1 MPDDLLVLQD
11 LVTVFQVGWTV
22 LHKDVCLYAA
32 DQLLH
37 TLNRVR
43 CNDREIQNELDM
55 LRIALEEN
63 YRARAPWRSRDA
75 LDVIAS
81 LDMVAWVALLALID
95 ELPVIHA
102 GVLATRDRR
111 ILAVRASDFEFI
123 SENSQIALIREFMQS
138 LPEILGR

>member
-1 MPDDLLVLQD
+1 
-11 LVTVFQVGWTV
+11 
-22 LHKDVCLYAA
+22 
-32 DQLLH
+32 
-37 TLNRVR
+37 
-43 CNDREIQNELDM
+43 M
-55 LRIALEEN
+55 LRIALEGN
-63 YRARAPWRSRDA
+63 YRARAPSRSRDA
-75 LDVIAS
+75 LDVAS

-123 SENSQIALIREFMQS
+123 SENSQIALIRESMQS